1 MFFRRPRLPRRHAL
15 TMLLLLLGLSASH
28 SAVAQTVRYPRF
40 PREIGKVPEGFNPSV
55 LLKEALRRANPGLTA
70 VPYDYAEA
78 TSTSRVYREAIAG
91 KNVDVIWKPTTLE
104 RERDLLPVR
113 IPIDKGLFG
122 WRVALIRSEDLG
134 EFSKIQNLEQLASK
148 RAGLGFDWADRS
160 IMEANQLPVVTAPHY
175 QLLFGMLQAKRFDY
189 FPRSLAEVGAEAP
202 QYANSGIVIEP
213 SFAIHYPFAVYFFVN
228 RNNAALAEDI
238 RKGLELMLA
247 DGSFQKQF
255 VKQHS
260 AILQRLNLV
269 QRHVIELKNPLL
281 PSATPL
287 QRKELWFQ
295 PSGSK
300 SVLFLKAP

>member
-1 MFFRRPRLPRRHAL
+1 MSARRLRLTFSNAIAS
-15 TMLLLLLGLSASH
+15 LLVFGLFAHH
-28 SAVAQTVRYPRF
+28 SAFAQTVRYPRF
-40 PREIGKVPEGFNPSV
+40 PWEIDKEAEGFNPAV
-55 LLKEALRRANPGLTA
+55 LLKEALQRANPRLQV
-70 VPYDYAEA
+70 VPHDYAEA
-78 TSTSRVYREAIAG
+78 TSASRVYREALDG

-122 WRVALIRSEDLG
+122 WRVALIRSEDKG
-134 EFSKIQNLEQLASK
+134 AFFGMRSLEQLASM

-160 IMEANQLPVVTAPHY
+160 IMEANELPVVTAPQY

-202 QYANSGIVIEP
+202 QYADKGIVIES
-213 SFAIHYPFAVYFFVN
+213 SFAMHYPFAVYFFVN

-247 DGSFQKQF
+247 DGSFQQLF
-255 VKQHS
+255 VKQHG
-260 AILQRLNLV
+260 AVLQRLNLAK
-269 QRHVIELKNPLL
+269 RYVIELENPFL
-281 PSATPL
+281 PPATPL
-287 QRKELWFQ
+287 QRKELWFK

-300 SVLFLKAP
+300 GVPAPKGP

>member
-1 MFFRRPRLPRRHAL
+1 MFPCRPRLHRCNTVIIL
-15 TMLLLLLGLSASH
+15 VLLGLLLPHCAL
-28 SAVAQTVRYPRF
+28 AQTVRYPRF
-40 PREIGKVPEGFNPSV
+40 PREIGKEPEGFNPAV
-55 LLKEALRRANPGLTA
+55 LLKEALRRANPRLIA
-70 VPYDYAEA
+70 VPHDYAEA
-78 TSTSRVYREAIAG
+78 TSTSRVYREAIVG

-134 EFSKIQNLEQLASK
+134 AFSKMRSLEQLASM

-202 QYANSGIVIEP
+202 QYADSGIVIEP
-213 SFAIHYPFAVYFFVN
+213 TFAIHYPFAVYFFVN

-247 DGSFQKQF
+247 DGSFQQQF
-255 VKQHS
+255 VKQH
-260 AILQRLNLV
+260 AAMLQRLNLAK
-269 QRHVIELKNPLL
+269 RHVIELKNPWL
-281 PSATPL
+281 PPGTPL
-287 QRKELWFQ
+287 QRKELWFH
-295 PSGSK
+295 PSGSNR
-300 SVLFLKAP
+300 VPAPKAR